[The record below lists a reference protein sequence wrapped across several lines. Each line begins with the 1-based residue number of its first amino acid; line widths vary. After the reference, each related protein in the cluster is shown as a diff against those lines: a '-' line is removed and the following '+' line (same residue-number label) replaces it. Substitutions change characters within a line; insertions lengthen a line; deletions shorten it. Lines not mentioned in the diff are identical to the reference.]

1 MTIDDT
7 AVLAAITAPMVATI
21 AALAVIPTMVAVIA
35 LVVMGTA
42 TIVALGIG
50 RTGETSGACH
60 HGHGSE
66 QHLERHIPS
75 FVSAIAAR
83 EGDYAGD
90 TASFLTFCGSTR
102 SAILI
107 LTGACWESDGNG
119 IVQVGGLSNVASP
132 HRAATR

>member
-7 AVLAAITAPMVATI
+7 AVIAAITAPMVAAVATV
-21 AALAVIPTMVAVIA
+21 AVIPTMVAVIA

-50 RTGETSGACH
+50 HTGETSGACH
-60 HGHGSE
+60 HSHGSE

-75 FVSAIAAR
+75 FVSATAAR

-90 TASFLTFCGSTR
+90 TASFLTFCGSIR
-102 SAILI
+102 SVI
-107 LTGACWESDGNG
+107 
-119 IVQVGGLSNVASP
+119 
-132 HRAATR
+132 

>member
-1 MTIDDT
+1 MTVDDT
-7 AVLAAITAPMVATI
+7 AVIAAITAPMVAAVATV
-21 AALAVIPTMVAVIA
+21 AVIPTMVAVIA

-42 TIVALGIG
+42 TIMALGIG

-83 EGDYAGD
+83 EGDYAGGHGIVPD
-90 TASFLTFCGSTR
+90 LLRKHTIGDFDPDR
-102 SAILI
+102 S
-107 LTGACWESDGNG
+107 GWESDEDG
-119 IVQVGGLSNVASP
+119 IVQVAGMPNVASP

>member
-7 AVLAAITAPMVATI
+7 AVLAAITTPMVAAVATV
-21 AALAVIPTMVAVIA
+21 AVIPTMVAVIA

-42 TIVALGIG
+42 TIMALGIG
-50 RTGETSGACH
+50 RTGETNGACH

-90 TASFLTFCGSTR
+90 TASFLTFCGSIR
-102 SAILI
+102 SVI
-107 LTGACWESDGNG
+107 
-119 IVQVGGLSNVASP
+119 
-132 HRAATR
+132 